1 MTPNMKLCAEE
12 SFGRVV
18 LRARDTGDAVRIA
31 NDSDYG
37 LSAAVFGRDIS
48 RATPCRPRA
57 LLA

>member
-1 MTPNMKLCAEE
+1 MKLCAEE